1 MVEAMSLRTSDR
13 SSTFR
18 PTTSTRA
25 AGAGPGSLGFRLVVS
40 GLFVAIG
47 LLGGPSSAFAQAG
60 SGAENDE
67 GAEGESTEL
76 SQAERIMA
84 LRTLLASDRAWR
96 DQLDA
101 DVRSVKKAYREVSD
115 AFVALTRKVSRAR
128 QSAGEAAGVTEEA
141 LKSLEAERSAARDR
155 FDALIGRRSALEK
168 QLEVLEAKIA
178 FETAVL
184 DNLVAGRP
192 LASAFATFRRASDAP
207 SAAPAPSDTR
217 APKSPIPGLP
227 SLPGLGGPS
236 ASSVS
241 PAKAEPKAEALVV
254 DRSVADARER
264 LRKAEADLSSAEAEL
279 ELIDYAIAL
288 FEEDLESAQGL
299 RDAAREVEAAARSEL
314 DELRAELEAARAD
327 EAPAP
332 RIAQLSAKEEDVL
345 DRLTMARDRLARQ
358 DERIENSRSV
368 VESMRR
374 NRGRLVRRLESAR
387 EAVIG
392 AGRHLA
398 FVKSPLAPHR
408 LIDWL
413 RQRGPEVLIIIALMF
428 GFRWLANLI
437 SRRLIVQMI
446 GRTRRGDEVA
456 RQERAETLGRV
467 FRSTAT
473 VAILVVGLL
482 AILNQAG
489 MDITVLLG
497 GAAVFGAAIAFG
509 SQSLIKDYFSG
520 FMLLAENQYSVG
532 NIIRIGSS
540 SGVVED
546 INLRVTVLRDL
557 EGIVHFI
564 PHSQV
569 SQVSNLTYGW
579 SRALFD
585 IGVAYKEDVNQVM
598 NELVSLGEELR
609 SDEKFGPMILD
620 DPEMLGVDAF
630 GDSAVVIK
638 FFIKTRPLMQW
649 SVKREM
655 LRRIKMRFDDLGVEI
670 PFPHRTVFHRTA
682 GGADASVPPSPEPT
696 TAS

>member
-1 MVEAMSLRTSDR
+1 
-13 SSTFR
+13 
-18 PTTSTRA
+18 
-25 AGAGPGSLGFRLVVS
+25 
-40 GLFVAIG
+40 
-47 LLGGPSSAFAQAG
+47 
-60 SGAENDE
+60 
-67 GAEGESTEL
+67 
-76 SQAERIMA
+76 
-84 LRTLLASDRAWR
+84 
-96 DQLDA
+96 
-101 DVRSVKKAYREVSD
+101 
-115 AFVALTRKVSRAR
+115 
-128 QSAGEAAGVTEEA
+128 
-141 LKSLEAERSAARDR
+141 
-155 FDALIGRRSALEK
+155 
-168 QLEVLEAKIA
+168 
-178 FETAVL
+178 
-184 DNLVAGRP
+184 
-192 LASAFATFRRASDAP
+192 
-207 SAAPAPSDTR
+207 
-217 APKSPIPGLP
+217 
-227 SLPGLGGPS
+227 
-236 ASSVS
+236 
-241 PAKAEPKAEALVV
+241 
-254 DRSVADARER
+254 
-264 LRKAEADLSSAEAEL
+264 
-279 ELIDYAIAL
+279 
-288 FEEDLESAQGL
+288 
-299 RDAAREVEAAARSEL
+299 
-314 DELRAELEAARAD
+314 
-327 EAPAP
+327 
-332 RIAQLSAKEEDVL
+332 
-345 DRLTMARDRLARQ
+345 
-358 DERIENSRSV
+358 
-368 VESMRR
+368 
-374 NRGRLVRRLESAR
+374 
-387 EAVIG
+387 
-392 AGRHLA
+392 
-398 FVKSPLAPHR
+398 
-408 LIDWL
+408 
-413 RQRGPEVLIIIALMF
+413 VLIIIALMF
-428 GFRWLANLI
+428 GFRWFANLI

-446 GRTRRGDEVA
+446 GRTRRGDDVA

-532 NIIRIGSS
+532 NIIRIGST

-655 LRRIKMRFDDLGVEI
+655 LRRIKMRFDELGIEI

-682 GGADASVPPSPEPT
+682 TGAEAALVLPSEPSASS
-696 TAS
+696 